1 MEATIGQE
9 HMATRGLEVTQA
21 IREGIASGEYS
32 PGSRMNESELAS
44 RLGVSRTPVR
54 GALSVLAVEGLLEY
68 TPNSGYKVRSF
79 GSSDIQNVYVVRANL
94 EGLVAR
100 QAAINGLS
108 DSARG
113 TAYRIIDETAAL
125 VSTQSWTDAV
135 RVSWEA
141 LNHEF
146 HEVIR
151 EAAQNDFLVQMI
163 RRTDEIPFFGL
174 IRFQWYDAEYM
185 RGAHQEHIEILDAI
199 TNRQAGR
206 AEALETEHVYRSGRR
221 LARQWQLI
229 EERKNTSPLD
239 TTTGVRKIG

>member
-1 MEATIGQE
+1 
-9 HMATRGLEVTQA
+9 MATRGLKVTQS
-21 IREGIASGEYS
+21 IREGIASGDYT
-32 PGSRMNESELAS
+32 PGSRMNESELAA

-68 TPNSGYKVRSF
+68 TPNSGYRVRSF
-79 GSSDIQNVYVVRANL
+79 GSSDIQNVYTVRANL

-108 DSARG
+108 DRARG
-113 TAYRIIDETAAL
+113 TASRIIDETAAL
-125 VSTQSWTDAV
+125 VRAQSWSDPV
-135 RVSWEA
+135 RASWEK

-185 RGAHQEHIEILDAI
+185 RGAHEEHIEILDAI

-229 EERKNTSPLD
+229 EERKTPSPPATAAAEL
-239 TTTGVRKIG
+239 RKLG

>member
-1 MEATIGQE
+1 
-9 HMATRGLEVTQA
+9 MATRGLEVTQA
-21 IREGIASGEYS
+21 IRDGIASGEYS

-79 GSSDIQNVYVVRANL
+79 GTSDIKNVYFVRARL

-100 QAAINGLS
+100 EAAIHGLS

-125 VSTQSWTDAV
+125 VSLQAWTEEV
-135 RVSWEA
+135 RKSWED

-146 HEVIR
+146 HEVLR
-151 EAAQNDFLVQMI
+151 AAAQNDYLVQMI

-199 TNRQAGR
+199 TNRQADR

-229 EERKNTSPLD
+229 EERKD
-239 TTTGVRKIG
+239 TASRAFTPEVRKLG